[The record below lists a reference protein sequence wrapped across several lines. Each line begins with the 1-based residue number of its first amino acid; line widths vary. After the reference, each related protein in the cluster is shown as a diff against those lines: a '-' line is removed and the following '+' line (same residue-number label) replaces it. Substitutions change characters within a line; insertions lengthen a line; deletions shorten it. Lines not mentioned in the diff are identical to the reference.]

1 MNQLKPIIIISNVS
15 KKYVIRNWKTV
26 LFKRPTVVAALK
38 NISLTVQPGEI
49 LGVLGP
55 NGAGKTTLL
64 KILATLVT
72 PDTGSVEIMGR
83 DCVNEAD
90 VIRQQVGFVNTNSR
104 SFYWRLTA
112 KENLSFFGH
121 LFNMHGKILD
131 KRIDKAISLVG
142 LYEKRNR
149 KIGTYSSGERQRLA
163 IARAIISNPKILLM
177 DEATANLDPIVSK
190 DLIQFTKETLTKK
203 QGKTVIWCTHNL
215 KEADELC
222 DRVAIL
228 DKGQIV
234 TCEKPAVLKNNIA
247 QHERYRLVLS
257 SIPTDIEKTP
267 GYEKHEG
274 INGSKCCTIQIETRH
289 IPDLIQKLVSN
300 KIKVYECTLLEQPL
314 DEAFIKL
321 MVKQK

>member
-1 MNQLKPIIIISNVS
+1 M
-15 KKYVIRNWKTV
+15 
-26 LFKRPTVVAALK
+26 LFKRPTLVAALN

-49 LGVLGP
+49 LGVIGP

-72 PDTGSVEIMGR
+72 PDTGAVDIMGR
-83 DCVNEAD
+83 NCTKESNE
-90 VIRQQVGFVNTNSR
+90 IRQLVGFVNTNSR

-112 KENLSFFGH
+112 IENLSFFGH
-121 LFNMHGKILD
+121 LFNMYGKALE
-131 KRIDKAISLVG
+131 KKIDDALSLVG
-142 LYEKRNR
+142 LYEKRER

-163 IARAIISNPKILLM
+163 IARAMIPNPEILLM

-190 DLIQFTKETLTKK
+190 DLIQFTKKTLTEK
-203 QGKTVIWCTHNL
+203 QGKTVVWCTHNL

-234 TCEKPAVLKNNIA
+234 TCEKPAVLKKSIA
-247 QHERYRLVLS
+247 QFEKYRLVLS
-257 SIPTDIEKTP
+257 SIPTYIQNAL
-267 GYEKHEG
+267 GYEEYND
-274 INGSKCCTIQIETRH
+274 INGCKCCTIQIETSH
-289 IPDLIQKLVSN
+289 IPDLIQKLVNN
-300 KIKVYECTLLEQPL
+300 KIQVYECSHLEQPL

-321 MVKQK
+321 MVKQNNS